1 MNIVRILST
10 RFDDSKRLISKFLRN
25 GKDDVAESFTAEP
38 FGLDSNPIK
47 DIRAVFSKTESTAD
61 SVIIGF
67 INEKKKTKTGE
78 SRLFSTDENGEL
90 KIFVH
95 LKNDGTIE
103 FGGDVGNL
111 TRFQELETA
120 FNKLKDDH
128 NALVQKWN
136 AFVTAYVPGSPAAV
150 GLPPTLAGSN
160 VQPSTADMSGAKIDE
175 FKTL

>member
-61 SVIIGF
+61 SVTIGF
-67 INEKKKTKTGE
+67 INEKKITKTGE

-128 NALVQKWN
+128 NKL
-136 AFVTAYVPGSPAAV
+136 VTAFNTHLHPTAAV
-150 GLPPTLAGSN
+150 GTPSPPTPVPN
-160 VQPSTADMSGAKIDE
+160 VIPAVPSTADMSGAKIDE

>member
-25 GKDDVAESFTAEP
+25 GSDDVAESFTAEP

-47 DIRAVFSKTESTAD
+47 NIRAVFSKTESTAD
-61 SVIIGF
+61 SVTIGF
-67 INEKKKTKTGE
+67 INEKKETKTGE

-120 FNKLKDDH
+120 FNQLKADH
-128 NALVQKWN
+128 NKL
-136 AFVTAYVPGSPAAV
+136 VTAFNTHMHPTAAV
-150 GLPPTLAGSN
+150 GTPSPPTPVPN
-160 VQPSTADMSGAKIDE
+160 VIPAITSTADMSGAKIEE